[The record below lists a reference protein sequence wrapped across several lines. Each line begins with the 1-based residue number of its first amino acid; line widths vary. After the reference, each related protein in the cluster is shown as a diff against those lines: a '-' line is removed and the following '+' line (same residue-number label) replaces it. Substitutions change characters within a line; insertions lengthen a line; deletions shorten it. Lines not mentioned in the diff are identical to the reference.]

1 MIDFKDIKK
10 SQLNSRYTSRLHST
24 LIQIDGETQFNHEW
38 YFATQYSLTPRMFI
52 ELWQTS
58 TSLDEFENRIEL
70 INSIL
75 TDKYGLSDHT
85 PWSNVAISD
94 DIRTYRG
101 RAARYRKKGVE
112 MKKLARIQK
121 SNGRTNWN
129 ELATFAAS
137 I

>member
-1 MIDFKDIKK
+1 MINLHEIAEN
-10 SQLNSRYTSRLHST
+10 QLNWCSGARCYNTVT
-24 LIQIDGETQFNHEW
+24 QIDGEAQFKYIW
-38 YFATQYSLTPRMFI
+38 YNVTRYSLTPRMFI

-58 TSLDEFENRIEL
+58 TSLDEFENRINL
-70 INSIL
+70 INAIL
-75 TDKYGLSDHT
+75 TSKYGASKNT
-85 PWSNVAISD
+85 PWPSVEISD

-121 SNGRTNWN
+121 NNERTDWN

>member
-1 MIDFKDIKK
+1 MIDLKDIKK
-10 SQLNSRYTSRLHST
+10 SDLNNRGDYWVYGIPT
-24 LIQIDGETQFNHEW
+24 QIDGETQYKHVW
-38 YFATQYSLTPRMFI
+38 AIQYSLTPHMFI

-58 TSLDEFENRIEL
+58 TSLDEFENRIKL
-70 INSIL
+70 INSTL
-75 TDKYGLSDHT
+75 TSKYGLIANT
-85 PWSNVAISD
+85 LRRSNVAISG

-121 SNGRTNWN
+121 NNERTDWN

>member
-1 MIDFKDIKK
+1 MIDLKDIKK
-10 SQLNSRYTSRLHST
+10 SQLNSRFSGYYAS
-24 LIQIDGETQFNHEW
+24 E
-38 YFATQYSLTPRMFI
+38 YSLTPRMFI

-58 TSLDEFENRIEL
+58 TSLDEFENRIKL
-70 INSIL
+70 INSTL
-75 TDKYGLSDHT
+75 TSKYGLIANT
-85 PWSNVAISD
+85 PWSNVAISKD
-94 DIRTYRG
+94 VRTYRG